1 MVDLNLGNVDERP
14 EKHKYP
20 SVQIPGSCR
29 GERRVTHC
37 LPTLTQ
43 GWTELCQGKKNCPL
57 SCSPQTQTRGG
68 KKIPLF
74 PARERCTAAPSDS
87 QRVTGGIKNTLKVQ

>member
-29 GERRVTHC
+29 GGRRVTRC
-37 LPTLTQ
+37 LATLTQ
-43 GWTELCQGKKNCPL
+43 GWTELCQGKKKTKNLPSVL
-57 SCSPQTQTRGG
+57 LTTNPNPGEER
-68 KKIPLF
+68 ILLF
-74 PARERCTAAPSDS
+74 LAREWCTTAPSDP
-87 QRVTGGIKNTLKVQ
+87 RGVTGGGIKNT